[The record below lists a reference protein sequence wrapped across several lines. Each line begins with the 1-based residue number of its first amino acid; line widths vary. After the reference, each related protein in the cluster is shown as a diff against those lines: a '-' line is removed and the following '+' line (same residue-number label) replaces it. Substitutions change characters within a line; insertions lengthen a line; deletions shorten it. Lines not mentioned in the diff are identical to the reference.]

1 MFRRPPALKQKKP
14 NLSNVDDDNE
24 ESDDSLPF
32 AKAPTGQRE
41 DPSATL
47 RDTPPTELS
56 SRARSGTAGGT
67 RPTRDNV
74 LKQQEK
80 DVAEPSAKS
89 KGKQPVHI
97 ATKMESS
104 ASSASSAAPTT
115 NTTGDAMVTSTGQ
128 HKRIDA
134 LSPRRRAE
142 LARLSPRSRG
152 RKGRDGSDGT
162 PSMGSSFSD
171 LDGTFL
177 SSLLLSTSC
186 LLFCELCC

>member
-14 NLSNVDDDNE
+14 NLSNVDDENE

-32 AKAPTGQRE
+32 AKPTGQRE

-47 RDTPPTELS
+47 RDTPPIEFS
-56 SRARSGTAGGT
+56 SRARSGTAAVT
-67 RPTRDNV
+67 RPTRDNP

-80 DVAEPSAKS
+80 DIAEPSAKS
-89 KGKQPVHI
+89 KGKQPVPI

-115 NTTGDAMVTSTGQ
+115 NATGDAMGTSTGQ

-134 LSPRRRAE
+134 LSPRHRAE
-142 LARLSPRSRG
+142 LARLSPRNRG
-152 RKGRDGSDGT
+152 RKGPDGSDGT

-171 LDGTFL
+171 LDGGF
-177 SSLLLSTSC
+177 LLL
-186 LLFCELCC
+186 LLC